1 MKVGDL
7 DVGMLIHAPFGA
19 RLSMEE
25 VAKWH
30 LEGYGGIQSQFLVLR
45 PGVVCETPTLPPY
58 VYLGFE
64 IDSYCWDGVWKHHR
78 VLADGL
84 VAHVSGYDV
93 RYLEPYPQEDTDEPE

>member
-7 DVGMLIHAPFGA
+7 DIGMLIHAPFGA
-19 RLSMEE
+19 RLGLEE

-30 LEGYGGIQSQFLVLR
+30 LKGYGGIQSQFLVLR
-45 PGVVCETPTLPPY
+45 PGVVTETPTPAPY
-58 VYLGFE
+58 VYLGYE
-64 IDSYCWDGVWKHHR
+64 YDEYYWDGVLKHHR
-78 VLADGL
+78 VLAAGM